1 MRNFYQ
7 QITTFYVNGIAI
19 CNDAAR
25 EIYVYA
31 DHQDGDAEPL
41 QIDVSTTMEVAKQ
54 AGLKVDKKKNMIN
67 GQVVQQVEAIAT
79 FKQKLPNL
87 NFLDLLSKMSIPAAL
102 DFLRDQLAVS
112 AVQPQEPEIVAKE
125 NPGDPADEPKE

>member
-1 MRNFYQ
+1 MRSFYQ

-19 CNDAAR
+19 FNDSAR

-31 DHQDGDAEPL
+31 DHQDGDSEPVW
-41 QIDVSTTMEVAKQ
+41 IDVQGMMEVAKQ

-67 GQVVQQVEAIAT
+67 GQVVQQVEAIVT

-87 NFLDLLSKMSIPAAL
+87 NFLELLSKMNIPTAL
-102 DFLRDQLAVS
+102 DFLRDQLVIS
-112 AVQPQEPEIVAKE
+112 VIQPQEPEIVAKE
-125 NPGDPADEPKE
+125 KPGSPADEPKK

>member
-1 MRNFYQ
+1 MRSFYQ

-19 CNDAAR
+19 LNDSAR

-31 DHQDGDAEPL
+31 DHQDGDSEPL
-41 QIDVSTTMEVAKQ
+41 QVDIPTTMEVAKQ

-112 AVQPQEPEIVAKE
+112 AAQPQEPEIVAKE